1 MPAVW
6 SKLPRFVDG
15 SKLLA
20 NVAYIDDLQN
30 SLIDIES
37 CSNPDDFKA
46 VTELFALYIEKKVS
60 AAAGRPIWVCTFAF
74 NGNLGSSWPEDCYNA
89 DCHGGLAC
97 PCGSNPSLRLQP
109 EPESEEPE
117 AEA

>member
-60 AAAGRPIWVCTFAF
+60 AAAGRPMWVCTFAF
-74 NGNLGSSWPEDCYNA
+74 NDNLGSSWPEDCNA
-89 DCHGGLAC
+89 DCHG
-97 PCGSNPSLRLQP
+97 GSNPSLRLQP
-109 EPESEEPE
+109 AESEEPVSE
-117 AEA
+117 ADSA